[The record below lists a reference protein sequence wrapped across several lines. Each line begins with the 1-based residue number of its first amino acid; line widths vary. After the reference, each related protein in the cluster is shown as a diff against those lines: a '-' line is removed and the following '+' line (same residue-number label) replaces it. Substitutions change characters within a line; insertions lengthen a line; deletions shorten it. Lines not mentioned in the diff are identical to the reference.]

1 MAGAGPEAADRDR
14 RKQLRRLRGR
24 CERQIRD
31 LGLPTP
37 CDVATLCR
45 TLEDKRERPIALVPL
60 PIPASYPCG
69 LWVAGAVE
77 DLIFYDTNT
86 TSAHQDHIIL
96 HELGHIICGHHGV
109 GLPDDTSSRL
119 LFPNLDPAIVRDM
132 LMRTTYDD
140 VQEQEAEL
148 VAHLLAERVDTSL
161 RAGDARP
168 ADPEPGVEDSAIG
181 RVERTLL

>member
-1 MAGAGPEAADRDR
+1 MKPPAGPEVAEGDR

-24 CERQIRD
+24 CERRIRD
-31 LGLPTP
+31 LDLPTP
-37 CDVATLCR
+37 CDVATLCH
-45 TLEDKRERPIALVPL
+45 TLEDRRNRPIALVPL
-60 PIPASYPCG
+60 AIPAAYPCG
-69 LWVAGAVE
+69 LWVAGIVE

-96 HELGHIICGHHGV
+96 HELGHIICGHHGL

-140 VQEQEAEL
+140 VQEQEAEV

-161 RAGDARP
+161 RPAG
-168 ADPEPGVEDSAIG
+168 PESGTEESVIG
-181 RVERTLL
+181 RIERTLL